1 VTRAPELEKAIEDR
15 CCAKIEARGG
25 LCLKLVLLGIM
36 GWFDRTILL
45 PNRVIFFCEF
55 KRRKLGKV
63 SVQQATWR
71 RIVTL
76 LGFGV
81 YTIDTDEQFE
91 IALARELSR
100 GLT

>member
-1 VTRAPELEKAIEDR
+1 VTKIELERALEDR
-15 CCAKIEARGG
+15 CVSKIEARGG
-25 LCLKLVLLGIM
+25 LCLKLVLLGMM

-81 YTIDTDEQFE
+81 YTIDTDAGFDQ
-91 IALARELSR
+91 ALERELAKP
-100 GLT
+100 

>member
-1 VTRAPELEKAIEDR
+1 MPRKPELEATLEAR
-15 CCAKIEARGG
+15 CIAKIEARGG
-25 LCLKLVLLGIM
+25 LALKLAILGMM

-45 PNRVIFFCEF
+45 PGRVIFFCEL
-55 KRRKLGKV
+55 KRRKIGRA

-81 YTIDTDEQFE
+81 YFIDTDEAFDAALKRE
-91 IALARELSR
+91 LAR
-100 GLT
+100 

>member
-1 VTRAPELEKAIEDR
+1 MTKIELERALEDR

-25 LCLKLVLLGIM
+25 LCLKLVLLGMM
-36 GWFDRTILL
+36 GWFDRTVLL

-81 YTIDTDEQFE
+81 YTIDDDAGFDR
-91 IALARELSR
+91 ALEREMNR
-100 GLT
+100 